1 MALEVLQSRS
11 QVNAARKKLRA
22 LGLSHV
28 PGTWHQL
35 LRMLR
40 LDTRLAVGDKQKS
53 WDVLRSL
60 EFIDENLS
68 KDSQLLDIGCFCSEI
83 LPSLYCAGYV
93 NLTGVDL
100 NPQISQMPYS
110 GEIHYSCQDFMRT
123 DFRPNTF
130 DAVIS
135 ISVIEHGFNPQA
147 LLREVSRLLRTG
159 GYFIASFDYWPEKI
173 DTDKIRIFDMSWQIF
188 SDRELLDFVS
198 QAQLWG
204 LELAGDVSLTASDR
218 VVSCLGKQY
227 TFGWLVLQ
235 KQHEKTLS

>member
-1 MALEVLQSRS
+1 
-11 QVNAARKKLRA
+11 
-22 LGLSHV
+22 
-28 PGTWHQL
+28 
-35 LRMLR
+35 
-40 LDTRLAVGDKQKS
+40 
-53 WDVLRSL
+53 
-60 EFIDENLS
+60 
-68 KDSQLLDIGCFCSEI
+68 
-83 LPSLYCAGYV
+83 
-93 NLTGVDL
+93 
-100 NPQISQMPYS
+100 MPYS

-188 SDRELLDFVS
+188 SDRDLLDFVS